1 MRPRYELADIVRR
14 YGNSYVSGRKVPA
27 VHLKVLNAVKNC
39 RTSALGGHVERCDDC
54 GEERIS
60 YNSCRNRHCPKCQG
74 TLRDQ
79 WIEARKADLLD
90 CKYYHVVFT
99 LPEALN
105 LFCLHYPEETYNN
118 LFVASKETLM
128 QFGRDPKYLGAKM
141 GFIAILHTWGQNLS
155 LHPHLHVIV
164 PAGGIDHEGHWLHSR
179 QSGKYLFPVKAMS
192 RVFRGKFMEQFRRFM
207 TGNGIE
213 TDEELHRELYRNDW
227 VVYAKH
233 PFGGAEQ
240 VIEYLWRY
248 THKVAISNH
257 RLMDIADG
265 NVTFSYKDYRDSGKI
280 KTMTLAAVEFLR
292 RFCLHILPRGFRK
305 IRHYGI
311 LSSRNKGKLR
321 ELQAIMGV
329 VCVQGETLSHYAKIS
344 GKAYDVKLCP
354 CCKKGRMVV
363 VSSLKSRAPPQMLSV
378 HSIVVNSF

>member
-1 MRPRYELADIVRR
+1 M
-14 YGNSYVSGRKVPA
+14 
-27 VHLKVLNAVKNC
+27 
-39 RTSALGGHVERCDDC
+39 
-54 GEERIS
+54 
-60 YNSCRNRHCPKCQG
+60 
-74 TLRDQ
+74 
-79 WIEARKADLLD
+79 
-90 CKYYHVVFT
+90 
-99 LPEALN
+99 
-105 LFCLHYPEETYNN
+105 
-118 LFVASKETLM
+118 
-128 QFGRDPKYLGAKM
+128 
-141 GFIAILHTWGQNLS
+141 
-155 LHPHLHVIV
+155 IV

-240 VIEYLWRY
+240 VIEYLGRY

-265 NVTFSYKDYRDSGKI
+265 NVTFSYKDYRDSRKI

-344 GKAYDVKLCP
+344 EKGYDTKLCP
-354 CCKKGRMVV
+354 CCKKGQMVV
-363 VSSLKSRAPPQMLSV
+363 VSSFKARAPPDMFLLQ
-378 HSIVVNSF
+378 SIILDKY